1 MSKLQTSLAP
11 RDLGLVNWI
20 GFWTLFCREV
30 KRFLK
35 VFGQTVTAPVV
46 TALLYYTVFSV
57 AFAGRGIETIG
68 DISFMSFL
76 VPGLIMMSMA
86 QNAFMNSSSS
96 LMISKYDGSIVDFL
110 MPPLSNI
117 ELALAKSL
125 GGVVRGMTV
134 GLVTMITFGLL
145 MGFEIYSLPY
155 IIAYAFFGTFMLS
168 QLGLMVGIWADKFDN
183 TSAVSNFLITPLTF
197 LSGTFYSITVLP
209 QSFQTFS
216 KFNPFFYLI
225 DGFRYG
231 FTGVSDGNVLV
242 GAVFVV
248 VINIILAVICYAVLA
263 SGWRLKS

>member
-1 MSKLQTSLAP
+1 MSKLQASLAP
-11 RDLGLVNWI
+11 RDLGLVNWV

-30 KRFLK
+30 KRFVK

-68 DISFMSFL
+68 DVSFMSFL

-197 LSGTFYSITVLP
+197 LSGTFYSITRLP
-209 QSFQTFS
+209 EKWQAVASY
-216 KFNPFFYLI
+216 NPFFYMI

-231 FTGVSDGNVLV
+231 FTGHADGNLMVGLSVLI
-242 GAVFVV
+242 GL
-248 VINIILAVICYAVLA
+248 NIILLIGCVYMLHTGYKI
-263 SGWRLKS
+263 KN